1 MLAKT
6 LETWRQRFRHW
17 LDVRDAVAPE
27 RYRSLRRLMTLLM
40 VVVSITPLLV
50 LTALNHMQ
58 YQSTIQRELV
68 NPLRS
73 MVGKTRASLELFLG
87 ERAST
92 VSLITQAY
100 SFADLADERTLTRIF
115 RALRSEFQGFVDIGL
130 VDEHGVQVG
139 YVGPYNLKGVNYA
152 DQPWLHQAQV
162 RGKYVSDVFLGLRST
177 PHMVL
182 AISRMEDDGRVWVL
196 RATIDTGQLDRL
208 VAAMGLDADTDA
220 FLVNRAG
227 VLQTASRLYGPV
239 LQKLPLALPPVS
251 FDTSVTTLRDAQGRE
266 LLTAYAYFPE
276 NDLAL
281 LAVKPRSDVLRPWTT
296 LQSDILVLLVL
307 STALIIIVSRR
318 LMTALVNR
326 LQASDERRVA
336 AFAQMEH
343 SQKLSSIGRLAAGVA
358 HEVNNPLAVI
368 NEKAGLAQDLLEMT
382 EDFPQRQRFLG
393 LMQSIVGSVERAR
406 GITHRLLGFSRRMEP
421 HRQELR
427 LQDVVTETLGFLERE
442 AANRGIG
449 VRTEFAEDV
458 PNIISDR
465 GQLQQIVLNIAG
477 NALAAVDHG
486 GEVTVRVAAELAA
499 EGGPNDS
506 PEGGPASHDAAVRIT
521 VEDNGKGMNAATL
534 RHIFE
539 PFYTTKKDK
548 GTGLGM
554 FITYGMVRKLGGR
567 IEVVSEEGKGTVV
580 TVLLPLVPPSSPAD
594 SVTEI

>member
-1 MLAKT
+1 MLTTA
-6 LETWRQRFRHW
+6 LESLRRRCRQW
-17 LDVRDAVAPE
+17 LDVPDAVAPE

-40 VVVSITPLLV
+40 VAVSITPLLV

-100 SFADLADERTLTRIF
+100 SFEDLADEHTLTRIF

-130 VDEHGVQVG
+130 VDEHGTQVG
-139 YVGPYNLKGVNYA
+139 YVGPYNLKGVSYA

-182 AISRMEDDGRVWVL
+182 AISRMEDNGKVWVL
-196 RATIDTGQLDRL
+196 RATIDTSQLDRL

-220 FLVNRAG
+220 FLLNRAG

-239 LQKLPLALPPVS
+239 LQKLPFGLPPVS
-251 FDTSVTTLRDAQGRE
+251 FDTSVTTLNDGQGHE

-276 NDLAL
+276 NDLML
-281 LAVKPRSDVLRPWTT
+281 MAVKPRNDVLRPWTT
-296 LQSDILVLLVL
+296 LQSDILLLLVL
-307 STALIIIVSRR
+307 STGLIILVSHR
-318 LMTALVNR
+318 LMTVLVSR

-358 HEVNNPLAVI
+358 HEVNNPLAII
-368 NEKAGLAQDLLEMT
+368 NEKAGLAQDLLEMS
-382 EDFPQRQRFLG
+382 EDFPQRERFAG
-393 LMQSIVGSVERAR
+393 LLQSIVSSVERAR

-427 LQDVVTETLGFLERE
+427 LEDVVNETLGFLERE
-442 AANRGIG
+442 ATNRG
-449 VRTEFAEDV
+449 VTLRTEHA
-458 PNIISDR
+458 PNLPPLTSDR
-465 GQLQQIVLNIAG
+465 GQLQQVVLNIAG
-477 NALAAVDHG
+477 NALAAVDNG
-486 GEVTVRVAAELAA
+486 GKVTVRT
-499 EGGPNDS
+499 G
-506 PEGGPASHDAAVRIT
+506 SHEDAHLGHCARIM
-521 VEDNGKGMNAATL
+521 VEDNGKGMNAETL
-534 RHIFE
+534 HHIFE

-554 FITYGMVRKLGGR
+554 FITYGIVRKLGGR
-567 IEVVSEEGKGTVV
+567 IDVASEEGKGTVM
-580 TVLLPLVPPSSPAD
+580 TVVLPLVPPPAD
-594 SVTEI
+594 PNAAPTEI